1 VLRSSRLIARPA
13 SGGCLRPVWAI
24 PTGWIGNH
32 RQVLY
37 GRSSTNATNSGAILY
52 LTISLHGAFYGW
64 PFGYYG
70 QHVDTHVPDNTAM
83 IAKALVLDY
92 ARGNHVAP
100 LGLTFYEAD
109 LLPSQYHGGAFIG
122 EYGS

>member
-1 VLRSSRLIARPA
+1 
-13 SGGCLRPVWAI
+13 
-24 PTGWIGNH
+24 
-32 RQVLY
+32 
-37 GRSSTNATNSGAILY
+37 
-52 LTISLHGAFYGW
+52 
-64 PFGYYG
+64 
-70 QHVDTHVPDNTAM
+70 M